1 MRCFK
6 KTVFAMTLLSISA
19 LSYAGTAEYYKTE
32 TVSVVVIGGSNNSDV
47 ITVNSEDKLSGCKFL
62 LSFMKSGL
70 VKDKDGEAFLT
81 GRIEEGVCKGKRMNK
96 GWAFG
101 TASLS
106 EGKDVSFLGYIR
118 VIIPDEDFW
127 Y

>member
-6 KTVFAMTLLSISA
+6 KIVFAMTLLSISA

-32 TVSVVVIGGSNNSDV
+32 AVGVDVSGGGDSSDV
-47 ITVNSEDKLSGCKFL
+47 FTVNSEDKLSGCKFL
-62 LSFMKSGL
+62 LSFLKSGL
-70 VKDKDGEAFLT
+70 VKNKGGEVFLT
-81 GRIEEGVCKGKRMNK
+81 GRIDEGVCKGKQINK

-101 TASLS
+101 TVSLS
-106 EGKDVSFLGYIR
+106 EKKDVTFLGDIR

-127 Y
+127 

>member
-6 KTVFAMTLLSISA
+6 KIGFAMTLFSISA
-19 LSYAGTAEYYKTE
+19 SSYAGTAEYYKTNA
-32 TVSVVVIGGSNNSDV
+32 VGVVVNGGSDNSDV
-47 ITVNSEDKLSGCKFL
+47 ITINSEDKLSGCKFL
-62 LSFMKSGL
+62 ISFLKSGL
-70 VKDKDGEAFLT
+70 VKDKGGEIFLT

-101 TASLS
+101 TISLS
-106 EGKDVSFLGYIR
+106 EKKDVSFLGDIR

-127 Y
+127 